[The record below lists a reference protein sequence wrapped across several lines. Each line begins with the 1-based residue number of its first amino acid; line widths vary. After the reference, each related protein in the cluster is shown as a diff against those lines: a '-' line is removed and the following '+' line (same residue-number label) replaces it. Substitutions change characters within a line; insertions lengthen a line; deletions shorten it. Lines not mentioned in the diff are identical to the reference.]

1 MLSKYVLSTIL
12 YNLKSDVVKM
22 SENNTTNGD
31 PNVNKRRLT
40 KSVSLESSR
49 SRYSSLSGEVYI
61 SSDLKEVRFSKESGK
76 LQSNESIHGKNEV
89 IRRVQTTKAR
99 KVFSIKSISE
109 GDLHK
114 RKTIAHDPRRQ
125 WIKEFLSKVIS
136 VRTGAREQLQKRGLL
151 KSNLVFGSTI
161 SAIAKT
167 DGTKVPKFLTKCISL
182 IADNPSHMNS
192 EGLYRR
198 NGNMATIQS
207 LRFEVDQGR
216 LIKLDLVENVHILTG
231 LIKLFFRELSSPLI
245 PWSTIEKL
253 ADAYDKISKTDD
265 KKKRGKELRTVGQI
279 ISTLHPANRDTLFF
293 LLEHLYAVSGFSDV
307 NQMNN
312 ENLAMMLGPTL
323 SWTQDLTNMTTMA
336 SMMIKQN
343 NVVGCLIRDC
353 KQLRI

>member
-1 MLSKYVLSTIL
+1 MTENIKNENTSLSQAGESVLS
-12 YNLKSDVVKM
+12 
-22 SENNTTNGD
+22 NGLQGG
-31 PNVNKRRLT
+31 KRKLR
-40 KSVSLESSR
+40 KSVSNDKKRESNEVVFRVQNNRTREEFSNMR
-49 SRYSSLSGEVYI
+49 SVSESNLNKI
-61 SSDLKEVRFSKESGK
+61 AIINLDLKNIRK
-76 LQSNESIHGKNEV
+76 LM
-89 IRRVQTTKAR
+89 
-99 KVFSIKSISE
+99 
-109 GDLHK
+109 
-114 RKTIAHDPRRQ
+114 
-125 WIKEFLSKVIS
+125 IKEVLSKAIS
-136 VRTGAREQLQKRGLL
+136 IQKGAREHLQKLGLL
-151 KSNLVFGSTI
+151 KSKPVFGSTI
-161 SAIAKT
+161 PEITKT
-167 DGTKVPKFLTKCISL
+167 DGTKIPKFLTKCTNL
-182 IADNPSHMNS
+182 IAKNPKYMKT

-216 LIKLDLVENVHILTG
+216 LIKLDLEKNVHILTG

-245 PWSTIEKL
+245 PWTTIEKL

-323 SWTQDLTNMTTMA
+323 SWTEDLTNMTTMA

-343 NVVGCLIRDC
+343 NVVGYLISDC
-353 KQLRI
+353 HQLKVFNK

>member
-1 MLSKYVLSTIL
+1 MTEKEKIEKYLF
-12 YNLKSDVVKM
+12 
-22 SENNTTNGD
+22 
-31 PNVNKRRLT
+31 NKRNKSNLNASFLHDNWLASLPGLQTKRRKLI
-40 KSVSLESSR
+40 KSVSLDSNVSEQK
-49 SRYSSLSGEVYI
+49 
-61 SSDLKEVRFSKESGK
+61 KE
-76 LQSNESIHGKNEV
+76 NNEV
-89 IRRVQTTKAR
+89 ILRIENSRSGT
-99 KVFSIKSISE
+99 VFPHVRSISE
-109 GDLHK
+109 GDPYLK
-114 RKTIAHDPRRQ
+114 NKVTNLGKVRKQ
-125 WIKEFLSKVIS
+125 WIQEMLSKVMKS
-136 VRTGAREQLQKRGLL
+136 KR
-151 KSNLVFGSTI
+151 VFGSTI
-161 SAIAKT
+161 SAIVKA
-167 DGTKVPKFLTKCISL
+167 DGTGIPKFLTKCISL

-198 NGNMATIQS
+198 NGIMATIQS

-312 ENLAMMLGPTL
+312 KNLAMMLGPTL